1 VDESAE
7 MRDGQEIDRSVTLH
21 RDIGPCPEDGL
32 VITADNITVD
42 LNGHTI
48 VGDPTARDGRCK
60 AGIVL
65 RGVRGV
71 TVRNGTVRG
80 FDAGVAIMGGG
91 GNTVRQITVEDN
103 VNYRVVTGRNADPDD
118 VDVDNGVLCIFGE
131 GIAVIDSSDNVIEH
145 NRVYRNGPLSGI
157 ALVGDS
163 NDNLVAHN
171 EVADNDILNQ
181 TPDGRPTT
189 CGTGPGQG
197 PMGRGRAVQN
207 IGIRVEG
214 PGADRNVIEHNR
226 VSRSAIAGIAVHSYN
241 TQAGTPPNEATVIRH
256 NHVTETGKTTHQM
269 DPHAHGITVMRMG
282 PAFVRPPDGVTIE
295 ANSSLGN
302 FGHGISVAGRGS
314 RGHTVT
320 GNVVNH
326 NVSAGI
332 LLEGPLEPGLDGV
345 VDSTISGNR
354 GHNNG
359 IDGVDGNDECGTNRW
374 SRNRFGTVNQPCVA
388 AEGSGSVAVP
398 AGSVRTLSAR

>member
-1 VDESAE
+1 MSDNGEIGCGREIRES
-7 MRDGQEIDRSVTLH
+7 ITLDH
-21 RDIGPCPEDGL
+21 DIEPCAEDGL

-48 VGDPTARDGRCK
+48 AGDPTVRDGRCK
-60 AGIVL
+60 AGIIL
-65 RGVRGV
+65 RDVHGV
-71 TVRNGTVRG
+71 TVENGTIIG

-91 GNTVRQITVEDN
+91 GNTVRQITAEDN

-118 VDVDNGVLCIFGE
+118 VDVDNDVICIFGE
-131 GIAVIDSSDNVIEH
+131 GIAVSNSSDNVIEH

-163 NDNLVAHN
+163 NDNRVAHN

-197 PMGRGRAVQN
+197 PMARGRAVQT

-241 TQAGTPPNEATVIRH
+241 SQGGAPPNDGTVIRH
-256 NHVTETGKTTHQM
+256 NQVSETGKTTHAM
-269 DPHAHGITVMRMG
+269 DPHAHGIAVMRMG
-282 PAFVRPPDGVTIE
+282 PVFVRPPDGVTIE
-295 ANSSLGN
+295 ANTSSRN
-302 FGHGISVAGRGS
+302 FGHGIFVAGRES
-314 RGHTVT
+314 SGHTVSD
-320 GNVVNH
+320 NVVN
-326 NVSAGI
+326 NNGSAGI
-332 LLEGPLEPGLDGV
+332 LLEGPLDPGLGGV
-345 VDSTISGNR
+345 TDSTVSGNR
-354 GHNNG
+354 GHGNS
-359 IDGVDGNDECGTNRW
+359 IDGVDGNDDCGTNGW

-388 AEGSGSVAVP
+388 AEGTGSVGGPGRPPGAM
-398 AGSVRTLSAR
+398 